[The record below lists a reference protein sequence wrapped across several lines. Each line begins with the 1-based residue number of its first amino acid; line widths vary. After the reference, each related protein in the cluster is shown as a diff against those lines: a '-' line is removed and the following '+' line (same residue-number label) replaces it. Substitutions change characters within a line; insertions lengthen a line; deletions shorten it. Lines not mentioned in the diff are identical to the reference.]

1 MVGIAENENQIL
13 NAADTLFRQ
22 LGYNKTTMMD
32 ISKECGISCGG
43 LYRYFESKQKIG
55 EGCVIRCFAKLER
68 NLKEVI
74 HQEGRI
80 AGTRLEEFV
89 LANLRYYHEQFS
101 LNPRF
106 NELILFVTNERRD
119 LLREHLDRRA
129 SLLAEILSEGNRN
142 GEFDVD
148 NVYQTSKT
156 IVDALSKFTAARF
169 IALEPYSIEEMED
182 QAKEVIGLLICGIG
196 KR

>member
-1 MVGIAENENQIL
+1 MIAVEENQNQIL

-32 ISKECGISCGG
+32 IAKESGISCGG
-43 LYRYFESKQKIG
+43 LYRFFKSKQKIG
-55 EGCVIRCFAKLER
+55 EGCVIRCFNKLEK
-68 NLKEVI
+68 NLKKVI
-74 HQEGRI
+74 YQEGKI

-89 LANLRYYHEQFS
+89 LANLRYYHEQYS
-101 LNPRF
+101 TNPRF

-129 SLLAEILSEGNRN
+129 TLLVEIVSDGNRN

-148 NVYQTSKT
+148 NVFQTSKT
-156 IVDALSKFTAARF
+156 IVDALSKFTAARY